1 MPEGWVC
8 GGQLGV
14 RGSRSSCIRKKRSM
28 VNSQVEKSRLQAVCL
43 MTQFLVKKKKKVPYL
58 HVCLCKEKSRRI
70 HSVLTVITSRES
82 RMVE

>member
-1 MPEGWVC
+1 M
-8 GGQLGV
+8 
-14 RGSRSSCIRKKRSM
+14 
-28 VNSQVEKSRLQAVCL
+28 NSQVEKSRLQAVCL
-43 MTQFLVKKKKKVPYL
+43 MTQFLVKKKKVPYL